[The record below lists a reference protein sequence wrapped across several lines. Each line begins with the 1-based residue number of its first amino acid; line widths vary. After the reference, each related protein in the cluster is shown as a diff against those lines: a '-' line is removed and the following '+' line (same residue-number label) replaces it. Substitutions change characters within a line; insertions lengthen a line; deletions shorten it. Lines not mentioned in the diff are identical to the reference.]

1 MYILLLKQVKVKDT
15 LNQRHKGDKVPE
27 DVSTNSFTYVIGKYY
42 RWNGEIYKCTRAGEY
57 MIWTD
62 NKVYMC
68 KQDTNF
74 SPAEYA
80 QAWEIYN
87 A

>member
-1 MYILLLKQVKVKDT
+1 
-15 LNQRHKGDKVPE
+15 
-27 DVSTNSFTYVIGKYY
+27 
-42 RWNGEIYKCTRAGEY
+42 

-74 SPAEYA
+74 SPAEYP
-80 QAWEIYN
+80 QAWEKV
-87 A
+87 